1 MIQYNEL
8 KIKGDVKLT
17 TEVYLVRHGET
28 MFNQLNKVQGWCDSP
43 LTVKGI
49 DDLKRTARALSQVHF
64 DNMYS
69 SDLKRAIDTVHLM
82 KNVNSVS
89 EIGKIKKLPEFREV
103 FFGSFEGDDID
114 ETWKQIAK
122 AAGLGEET
130 DVQKIINQIGIENF
144 REATKKADPRHLAE
158 NSEELDERMV
168 RAIENLHELTKHEE
182 RVLLVSHGDFIKTLS
197 IKYWNQ
203 GDGHHDI
210 EFPDNGSVTIGK
222 IHDDGKFEITA
233 YNQDAEN
240 L

>member
-1 MIQYNEL
+1 MA
-8 KIKGDVKLT
+8 

-82 KNVNSVS
+82 KNANVVS
-89 EIGKIKKLPEFREV
+89 EIGKIRKLPEFREV

-114 ETWKQIAK
+114 QTWAQIAK
-122 AAGLGEET
+122 VGGLNSET
-130 DVQKIINQIGIENF
+130 NVQKIINKLGLEKF
-144 REATKKADPRHLAE
+144 REATKEADPRHLAE
-158 NSEELDERMV
+158 NKEELDERMI
-168 RAIENLHELTKHEE
+168 RGIHILKDLTKNEE
-182 RVLLVSHGDFIKTLS
+182 RVLLVSHGDFIKTLA
-197 IKYWNQ
+197 IKYWNKS
-203 GDGHHDI
+203 DGKHDI
-210 EFPDNGSVTIGK
+210 IFPNNGSVTRGLLK
-222 IHDDGKFEITA
+222 DDGSFEIID
-233 YNQDAEN
+233 YNKDAES

>member
-1 MIQYNEL
+1 MA
-8 KIKGDVKLT
+8 

-82 KNVNSVS
+82 KNYNVVS
-89 EIGKIKKLPEFREV
+89 EIGKIRKLPEFREV

-114 ETWKQIAK
+114 QTWKQIAQT
-122 AAGLGEET
+122 AGIGPET
-130 DVQKIINQIGIENF
+130 DVQKIINKIGIEEF

-158 NSEELDERMV
+158 NKKELDERMV
-168 RAIENLHELTKHEE
+168 RGIEILHELTKNEQ
-182 RVLLVSHGDFIKTLS
+182 RVLLVSHGDFIKTLA
-197 IKYWNQ
+197 IKYWNHS
-203 GDGHHDI
+203 DGQHDI
-210 EFPDNGSVTIGK
+210 VFPDNGSITRGLLN
-222 IHDDGKFEITA
+222 DDGKFEIID
-233 YNQDAEN
+233 YNRDAAD

>member
-1 MIQYNEL
+1 MA
-8 KIKGDVKLT
+8 

-49 DDLKRTARALSQVHF
+49 NDLKKTASALSQVHF

-82 KNVNSVS
+82 KNANVVS

-114 ETWKQIAK
+114 HTWDQVAQ
-122 AAGLGEET
+122 AAGIGHET
-130 DVQKIINQIGIENF
+130 NVGKIINSVGVYNF

-158 NSEELDERMV
+158 NTAEFDDRMI
-168 RAIENLHELTKHEE
+168 RAIALLHNLTRNEK
-182 RVLLVSHGDFIKTLS
+182 RVLLVTHGDFIKTLA
-197 IKYWNQ
+197 IKYWNKS
-203 GDGHHDI
+203 DGIHDI
-210 EFPDNGSVTIGK
+210 PFPDNGSVSRGIL
-222 IHDDGKFEITA
+222 HDNGKFEIVD
-233 YNQDAEN
+233 YNVKAEN